1 MTRQPVR
8 DQIILRHMVFHSHVG
23 VLDFEKLNGQDF
35 DLDVILFCRR
45 LEAADTDSLSQ
56 TIDYGKVYDV
66 VRKIT
71 EQARFDLIE
80 RLAGAIAEILLQSFQ
95 LAEAVEVLVRKPAA
109 PIEGQFAYMGIRI
122 YRERC

>member
-1 MTRQPVR
+1 MTRQPVH
-8 DQIILRHMVFHSHVG
+8 DQIILKHMVFHSHVG
-23 VLDFEKLNGQDF
+23 VLDFEKQNGQDF

-45 LEAADTDSLSQ
+45 LEAANTDKLSQ

-66 VRKIT
+66 VREIT
-71 EQARFDLIE
+71 EQAHFDLIE

-95 LAEAVEVLVRKPAA
+95 LAAAVEVLVRKPTA
-109 PIEGQFAYMGIRI
+109 PIEGQFAYMGVRI

>member
-1 MTRQPVR
+1 MTMQPAR
-8 DQIILRHMVFHSHVG
+8 DQIILKHMVFHSHVG
-23 VLDFEKLNGQDF
+23 VLDFEKQNGQDF
-35 DLDVILFCRR
+35 DLDVILFCGR
-45 LEAADTDSLSQ
+45 LEATETDKLSQ

-66 VRKIT
+66 VREIT
-71 EQARFDLIE
+71 EQAHFDLIE

-95 LAEAVEVLVRKPAA
+95 LAAAVEVLVRKPTA